1 MTVKMRTP
9 STLGFAAALASAV
22 IAHGGAPRTPDNPP
36 PQARVFGYTP
46 GVPYDDLPVSPG
58 TGFTTF

>member
-1 MTVKMRTP
+1 
-9 STLGFAAALASAV
+9 V

-58 TGFTTF
+58 TAFTTF